1 MGPTI
6 RKGAFT
12 LALLGAAALGMASVP
27 AAAQGASG
35 GPDRAF
41 GTPIA
46 HASAKARKA
55 VSATGLRAGLAR
67 LFRRVGKSGA
77 MVIDP
82 ATEKVLFARKARRP
96 RILASNTKLFTTA
109 AALSQFEPD
118 GRLHTTALS
127 TDDVSDGVSQG
138 LYLRGGGDPTL
149 TTSGLNRLADR
160 VRAAGVDSV
169 QGPLRYD
176 DSFLDRQSGIP
187 QHGISRERVG
197 TLSALTID
205 GGSLGDPAK
214 LAAQRFL
221 DALRREGISVGTSVT
236 PSVVPASAVQVADF
250 GSPTMADLTRDTNVP
265 SNNFLAEMLLK
276 DVGGQFGGSGSTAG
290 GIAAV
295 RRFASQRGAQFKGEN
310 GSGLSRRNKA
320 SPASVVEL
328 LEAMVEVDEN
338 KAPDEQADQ
347 RRLRDAWI
355 RSLAVA
361 GRSGTLA
368 RRMRGTAARGSCVA
382 KTGTLNRVST
392 LSGYCFRGP
401 RDGAHAVIF
410 SLLMNR
416 VDVGR
421 AHLVQDRMTALMA
434 RYSR

>member
-1 MGPTI
+1 MPLMM
-6 RKGAFT
+6 RKGAIT
-12 LALLGAAALGMASVP
+12 LALLGAATVTMTGLP
-27 AAAQGASG
+27 AGAQAAPA

-41 GTPIA
+41 RTPIA
-46 HASAKARKA
+46 HASARARKA
-55 VSATGLRAGLAR
+55 VSAPRLRAGLAK

-77 MVIDP
+77 MVFDP

-109 AALSQFEPD
+109 AALSRFGPD
-118 GRLHTTALS
+118 GRLLTATLS
-127 TDDVSDGVSQG
+127 VDDVSDGVSQG

-149 TTSGLNRLADR
+149 TASGLTRLADR

-176 DSFLDRQSGIP
+176 DSFLDGQTGVP
-187 QHGISRERVG
+187 QHGISAERVG

-205 GGSLGDPAK
+205 GGSPRDPAR
-214 LAAQRFL
+214 LAAQRFV
-221 DALRREGISVGTSVT
+221 DALRKEGISIGTSVT
-236 PSVVPASAVQVADF
+236 PSVVPQSAVQVAEL
-250 GSPTMADLTRDTNVP
+250 GSPTMADLARDTNVP

-276 DVGGQFGGSGSTAG
+276 DVGAQFGDAGSTAG
-290 GIAAV
+290 GIAAI
-295 RRFASQRGAQFKGEN
+295 RQFASQRGAQFNGEN
-310 GSGLSRRNKA
+310 GSGLSRRNKS

-328 LEAMVEVDEN
+328 LEAMLEVDEN
-338 KAPDEQADQ
+338 KPPTEQADQ

-368 RRMRGTAARGSCVA
+368 RRMRGTAAQGSCFA
-382 KTGTLNRVST
+382 KTGTLNRVSA

-401 RDGAHAVIF
+401 RDGAHAVVF

>member
-1 MGPTI
+1 MGRTI
-6 RKGAFT
+6 CTGAIT
-12 LALLGAAALGMASVP
+12 LALVGAATVSIASPP
-27 AAAQGASG
+27 ATAQAASG

-41 GTPIA
+41 RTPIA

-55 VSATGLRAGLAR
+55 VSAPRLRAGLAK
-67 LFRRVGKSGA
+67 LFRRAGKSGA
-77 MVIDP
+77 VVFDP

-118 GRLHTTALS
+118 GRLLTTAFS
-127 TDDVSDGVSQG
+127 IDDVADGVSQG

-176 DSFLDRQSGIP
+176 DSFLDRETGIP
-187 QHGISRERVG
+187 QHGISAERVG
-197 TLSALTID
+197 TLSALTMD
-205 GGSLGDPAK
+205 GGSPRDPAR

-221 DALRREGISVGTSVT
+221 EALRREGISIGNSVT
-236 PSVVPASAVQVADF
+236 PSVVPQTALQVAEL
-250 GSPTMADLTRDTNVP
+250 GSPTMADLARDTNVP

-276 DVGGQFGGSGSTAG
+276 DVGGQFGDAGSTAG

-310 GSGLSRRNKA
+310 GSGLSRRNRA

-338 KAPDEQADQ
+338 KSPEEQADQ

-368 RRMRGTAARGSCVA
+368 RRMRGTAARGSCFA

>member
-1 MGPTI
+1 MTMPKY
-6 RKGAFT
+6 RGAIVA
-12 LALLGAAALGMASVP
+12 ALLGAAIGAMTSPP
-27 AAAQGASG
+27 APAQAAPG
-35 GPDRAF
+35 GPDLAF
-41 GTPIA
+41 RVPIA
-46 HASAKARKA
+46 HASAKAQKA
-55 VSATGLRAGLAR
+55 VSASRLRAGLAR
-67 LFRRVGKSGA
+67 LFRRVGRSGA
-77 MVIDP
+77 MVVDP
-82 ATEKVLFARKARRP
+82 ATDKVLFARKAKRP

-109 AALSQFEPD
+109 AALSSFEPD
-118 GRLHTTALS
+118 GRLHTTAFS
-127 TDDVSDGVSQG
+127 IDDVSDGVSQG

-149 TTSGLNRLADR
+149 TTPGLNRLADR

-176 DSFLDRQSGIP
+176 DSFLDRQTGIP
-187 QHGISRERVG
+187 QHGISPERVG
-197 TLSALTID
+197 TLSALTLD
-205 GGSLGDPAK
+205 GGSPRDPAR

-221 DALRREGISVGTSVT
+221 DALRREGISIGTSVT
-236 PSVVPASAVQVADF
+236 PSVAPQSAVQVADL
-250 GSPTMADLTRDTNVP
+250 GSPTMADLARDTNVP

-276 DVGGQFGGSGSTAG
+276 DVGAQFGDAGSTAG

-295 RRFASQRGAQFKGEN
+295 RQFASQHSAQFNGEN

-328 LEAMVEVDEN
+328 LEAMMEVDEN
-338 KAPDEQADQ
+338 KTPEEQAGQ
-347 RRLRDAWI
+347 KRLRDAWV

-368 RRMRGTAARGSCVA
+368 RRMRGTAARGSCFA
-382 KTGTLNRVST
+382 KTGTLNRVSA
-392 LSGYCFRGP
+392 LSGYCFQGP
-401 RDGAHAVIF
+401 TDGAHAVIF

-416 VDVGR
+416 GDVGR